1 MNSIASFFEDDD
13 VAVEEEVAEP
23 KADKHGHVWQNE
35 WKGMPEFVQEKQK
48 PFSTII
54 IRCETEEDLKDLERI
69 LGQPL
74 TKKTKSIW
82 HPQLK
87 RGLFTDLKYVDESYE
102 C

>member
-1 MNSIASFFEDDD
+1 MNLLASFLEDDED
-13 VAVEEEVAEP
+13 AVEEVEP
-23 KADKHGHVWQNE
+23 KADKNGHVWEKE

-54 IRCETEEDLKDLERI
+54 IRCETEEDLKELEQL

-82 HPQLK
+82 HPRLK
-87 RGLFTDLKYVDESYE
+87 RGLFTDFKYVDESHE